1 MTPFIAIANY
11 ILSHLLKH
19 IKKNPNTSWSPK
31 GELILNEKI
40 ISKTRMVDLINDLLR
55 KLPSKPNG
63 WKQLADVLKEIPREL
78 IGNPDYI
85 ASRSCLTQKR
95 RRHSKKLTWVPY

>member
-31 GELILNEKI
+31 GELILNKQI
-40 ISKTRMVDLINDLLR
+40 ISKTHNIMVDLINDLLR

-63 WKQLADVLKEIPREL
+63 WKQLADVLKIFLE
-78 IGNPDYI
+78 N
-85 ASRSCLTQKR
+85 
-95 RRHSKKLTWVPY
+95 